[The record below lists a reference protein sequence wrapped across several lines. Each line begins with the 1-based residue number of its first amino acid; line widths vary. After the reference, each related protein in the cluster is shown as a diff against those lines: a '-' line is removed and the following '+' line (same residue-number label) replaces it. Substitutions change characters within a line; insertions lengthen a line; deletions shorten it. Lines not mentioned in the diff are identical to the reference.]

1 MDIKRYD
8 IVLFNAIDLL
18 LQTMDRQQICEELG
32 ISEAEFESIGNY
44 EEKND

>member
-32 ISEAEFESIGNY
+32 PEEFN
-44 EEKND
+44 NL